1 MSISSRPKV
10 GNQQKS
16 GNGEEGGDTAEQA
29 GLTTPRGTVPGLRP
43 PADQGFWSFPCMYR
57 GSLSQRELLP
67 FSLVSRS
74 WSCAQRTSVPSIEI
88 LGFELSTG
96 RLQEFSS
103 PCSLGTDFHAD

>member
-1 MSISSRPKV
+1 MNISSRPKV

-16 GNGEEGGDTAEQA
+16 GNGEEGGDRAEQA
-29 GLTTPRGTVPGLRP
+29 GFTTPQGTVPGLRP
-43 PADQGFWSFPCMYR
+43 PADQGFWTFPFVYR

-67 FSLVSRS
+67 SSLVPCS

-88 LGFELSTG
+88 LGFKLSMG

-103 PCSLGTDFHAD
+103 PCSLGTDVHAD